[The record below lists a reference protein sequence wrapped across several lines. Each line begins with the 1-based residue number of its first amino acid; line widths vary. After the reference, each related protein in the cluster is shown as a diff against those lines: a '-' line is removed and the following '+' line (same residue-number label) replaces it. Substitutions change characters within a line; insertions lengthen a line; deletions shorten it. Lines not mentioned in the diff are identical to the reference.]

1 MATMPTNPII
11 VIPARLASTRLP
23 GKPLADIHGEPM
35 IVHVWRRGIE
45 AGIGP
50 VVVACAEPEI
60 ADAITKAGGQAVL
73 TNYHG
78 RDVLYYHYVNTI
90 QNPLYLDELKFLGW
104 NYINYIQGW
113 PVLSYD

>member
-1 MATMPTNPII
+1 MTSSRYSIRVGRSRSATGPFVDRNGVDLRNGGGYII
-11 VIPARLASTRLP
+11 YGSHDYVY
-23 GKPLADIHGEPM
+23 
-35 IVHVWRRGIE
+35 
-45 AGIGP
+45 GP
-50 VVVACAEPEI
+50 
-60 ADAITKAGGQAVL
+60 GGQAVL

-90 QNPLYLDELKFLGW
+90 QNPTYVDELKLLGW